1 MTGLQNN
8 HLTFGSLFAGVGG
21 FDLGLEA
28 AGFRCE
34 WQVEWDKHCQQV
46 LSHHWPDVPK
56 YLDVRDVS
64 GYELHPVDVIS
75 FGSPCQDLSV
85 AGKRAGLEGERS
97 GLFHEAIRIIK
108 EMRHATGNVYPRWGI
123 WENVAGALTSNKG
136 ADFGVVIDQMEEHGA
151 VVIEWAIL
159 DARWF
164 GVPQRRRRVFVI
176 ACFDPA
182 VANGSPDPLLPVAP
196 RSGWNPPPRKPAQ
209 QGTPRVSAGGS
220 REDGGQPEGMSEV
233 LSTTVFQPGAM
244 VRQGGAVWEEG
255 PVPTLRAEAH
265 NGDNSPHILQTFEE
279 RAAYSIR
286 EDAKANNF
294 SATETDTAL
303 SLTAQQPS
311 VQSHHAQL
319 FIVNATH
326 DSEARIYSDATPT
339 LTSRMG
345 TGGNNVPLVA
355 EKAVNFDEYNFTG
368 GDDVHHSIRAGT
380 RQSTGVVQANFRRLA
395 HGVYTEDETSSSLCQ
410 RDYKSATDL
419 IVSVD
424 GDLSDPVGFSH
435 TQGLDA
441 MPSTE
446 IFPTLRA
453 EGGGHAVVYNVFGGS
468 KRPDRPEGGFYVE
481 ETDEAKTLDSSTG
494 LNPSANQG
502 GVIIAEASQFVI
514 RRLTPLECERLMGW
528 PENHTLYRADGK
540 TNPDSTRYKMCGN
553 GVVSNV
559 AEWVGTQIRKAT
571 LGQ

>member
-1 MTGLQNN
+1 MAAAIICCFERMRLLTSDAMSGLQNN
-8 HLTFGSLFAGVGG
+8 QLTFGSLFAGVGG

-123 WENVAGALTSNKG
+123 WENVAGALSSNKG
-136 ADFGVVIDQMEEHGA
+136 ADFGVVLDQMAEHGA
-151 VVIEWAIL
+151 VAIEWAML

-182 VANGSPDPLLPVAP
+182 IANGSPDPLLPVSP
-196 RSGWNPPPRKPAQ
+196 RSGWNPPPSRASKQVAARLFASSP
-209 QGTPRVSAGGS
+209 
-220 REDGGQPEGMSEV
+220 REDGEGSGV
-233 LSTTVFQPGAM
+233 TRAVSTTVFQPGAM

-279 RAAYSIR
+279 KVAYSIR

-303 SLTAQQPS
+303 ALTAQQPS

-355 EKAVNFDEYNFTG
+355 EQAVNFDEYNFTG

-380 RQSTGVVQANFRRLA
+380 RQSTGVLQMTLA
-395 HGVYTEDETSSSLCQ
+395 DA
-410 RDYKSATDL
+410 RDCEAT
-419 IVSVD
+419 VD
-424 GDLSDPVGFSH
+424 PIGFSH

-453 EGGGHAVVYNVFGGS
+453 EGGGHAVVYNVYGGS
-468 KRPDRPEGGFYVE
+468 KRADRPEGGFYVE
-481 ETDEAKTLDSSTG
+481 VTEETKTLDSSTG

-502 GVIIAEASQFVI
+502 GVIIAEPDFVI